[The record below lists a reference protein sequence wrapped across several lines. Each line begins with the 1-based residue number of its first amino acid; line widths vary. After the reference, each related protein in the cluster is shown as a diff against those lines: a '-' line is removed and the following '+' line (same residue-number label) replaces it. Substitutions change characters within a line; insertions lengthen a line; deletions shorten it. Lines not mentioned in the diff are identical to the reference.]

1 MGNPVSID
9 RINYQTTPYP
19 PTIYGAAIEPD
30 YNDSFAVGENHGFN
44 YEIDTSAS
52 SFNVDAYGITS
63 TCSGIEGLPGRTTGS
78 TPNAVYFEP
87 FALTI
92 PPSLAE
98 TQCTLARLAAITFPN
113 EPVHLLE
120 TFYTAKV
127 EKRKGSQVEIFT
139 NVEGFTDDNKNF
151 DPTRDMLLTGV
162 GFSRSPEGKV
172 EFTGF
177 SSPDCTIE
185 GLPGAQTGHYDLHFP
200 ASHLV
205 IKDWRDGSTSCQLNA
220 TYNMEGETF
229 PVSINIPLPKKEKPV
244 LPEKE
249 HRVFAPFI
257 TSGRAKNISQP
268 YIDGSLKHPPGDRRR
283 RKIYR

>member
-1 MGNPVSID
+1 MLNIDRLRAFTESLTTRNSQVLSLRRLAARADAIVRVAVALMGN
-9 RINYQTTPYP
+9 
-19 PTIYGAAIEPD
+19 PD

-127 EKRKGSQVEIFT
+127 EKRIHNRVALWVE
-139 NVEGFTDDNKNF
+139 
-151 DPTRDMLLTGV
+151 
-162 GFSRSPEGKV
+162 SR
-172 EFTGF
+172 
-177 SSPDCTIE
+177 
-185 GLPGAQTGHYDLHFP
+185 
-200 ASHLV
+200 
-205 IKDWRDGSTSCQLNA
+205 
-220 TYNMEGETF
+220 ET
-229 PVSINIPLPKKEKPV
+229 
-244 LPEKE
+244 
-249 HRVFAPFI
+249 RVFP
-257 TSGRAKNISQP
+257 N
-268 YIDGSLKHPPGDRRR
+268 DR
-283 RKIYR
+283 